1 MLDGSILAAV
11 VVHVA
16 GAGAGSG
23 VTPAYIDPGSGSLI
37 LQAAA
42 AGLVGAALMVRRFRD
57 NIAGGL
63 RHAATRVSAIVRR
76 EGHQS

>member
-1 MLDGSILAAV
+1 MLEGSILAAV
-11 VVHVA
+11 VIHVA

-42 AGLVGAALMVRRFRD
+42 AGLVGAALMIRRFRD
-57 NIAGGL
+57 GITGGL
-63 RHAATRVSAIVRR
+63 RHAVNRVSGKVRR
-76 EGHQS
+76 EDNRS